1 MGRHHPQ
8 VDMHKPSGEVVLSK
22 SEVAELASFDPI
34 ACMFAASQRL
44 KALGCP
50 VGYNRKGQLAPLD
63 GFELEAEL
71 QPLTNCL
78 VVRWS
83 SLPRGQG
90 R

>member
-1 MGRHHPQ
+1 MP
-8 VDMHKPSGEVVLSK
+8 KPSGEVVISK
-22 SEVAELASFDPI
+22 PEVFELASFDPI

-44 KALGCP
+44 RALGCP
-50 VGYNRKGQLAPLD
+50 IGYRKGKLAPLD

>member
-1 MGRHHPQ
+1 MGSRHPQ
-8 VDMHKPSGEVVLSK
+8 VDMPKPSGEVVLSK

-44 KALGCP
+44 RALGCP
-50 VGYNRKGQLAPLD
+50 IGYRKGELAPLD